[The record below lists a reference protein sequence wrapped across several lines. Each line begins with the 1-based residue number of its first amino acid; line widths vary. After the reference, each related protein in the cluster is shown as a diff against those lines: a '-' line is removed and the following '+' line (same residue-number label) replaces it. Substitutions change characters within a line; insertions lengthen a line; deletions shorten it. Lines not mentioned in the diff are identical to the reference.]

1 MNVVASFVCLALT
14 LTAVTHAKAEYP
26 DRIVRI
32 ELGFP
37 AGGGA
42 DILAR
47 WYAEKLQKLSGGHFI
62 VENKVGASGNLALN
76 AAARAAPGVAAVV
89 PADGLVAASRDI
101 PCGRG
106 PGPPGA
112 RQGTA
117 YRRGR
122 QWCAVRRG
130 SP

>member
-1 MNVVASFVCLALT
+1 MKVVASFVCLALT
-14 LTAVTHAKAEYP
+14 LTAATQVWAEYP

-76 AAARAAPGVAAVV
+76 AAARAV
-89 PADGLVAASRDI
+89 PESGHLR
-101 PCGRG
+101 
-106 PGPPGA
+106 
-112 RQGTA
+112 
-117 YRRGR
+117 
-122 QWCAVRRG
+122 
-130 SP
+130 